1 MKLLM
6 EQVTF
11 FWYPEI
17 YPAENLTFSNTL
29 RENHYPSNI
38 FAENTPPPPPPRI
51 LLCETRHYILLN
63 LANISLM

>member
-29 RENHYPSNI
+29 RENYYPSNF
-38 FAENTPPPPPPRI
+38 FAENFPSKNSPAFSRI
-51 LLCETRHYILLN
+51 LSRHYILLN